1 VCLISAPRV
10 SRKNLRAPGMSLAKC
25 SAHESSW
32 TRSCIVFIV
41 ALASRGAAS
50 ADSQGQLFITKDRLG
65 TGGQLDRASL
75 ARVREIHM
83 VWPSEDSGNDYT
95 FWMINYAAFFQQ
107 PLGDLQAELNFWDV
121 T

>member
-1 VCLISAPRV
+1 
-10 SRKNLRAPGMSLAKC
+10 
-25 SAHESSW
+25 
-32 TRSCIVFIV
+32 
-41 ALASRGAAS
+41 
-50 ADSQGQLFITKDRLG
+50 
-65 TGGQLDRASL
+65 
-75 ARVREIHM
+75 M